1 MITSTTRE
9 PIRTLLLPFVF
20 ALITIR
26 ASVMPW
32 VTVRSFSGENRY
44 YNLADIRGG
53 VGIILTICLV
63 VLVGVVVAIF
73 FRSSGL
79 TIMSIGTATIGW
91 MAAISGVLLSLLGSL
106 IPSISVAGLDLAR
119 ASVGQGVGVIV
130 AVMSSF
136 SLAFAAIRR
145 LDPIK
150 KYVSTRSIPLV
161 PLLALFFLVVVAS
174 GMHSEWLR
182 LATADAE
189 FQAILSGDSLY
200 GSGLVVL
207 ALWLG
212 IGCWIGSLV
221 IQRPVSQALA
231 SVISL
236 LVAGVVL
243 LYSILLWVGGKA
255 LDWLI
260 PANVSK
266 WTTFSIEPALYV
278 VFISSV
284 LLIMTSLGG
293 LVNAVQRLSIPLGK
307 DLAPG
312 SARVRPGELFAGVLL
327 VLLFASFVVW

>member
-9 PIRTLLLPFVF
+9 PLRTLLLPFVF
-20 ALITIR
+20 ALVTIR

-32 VTVRSFSGENRY
+32 VTVRSFSGENHY

-63 VLVGVVVAIF
+63 ILIGVVVAIF

-91 MAAISGVLLSLLGSL
+91 MAAISGVLLSLVGSV

-150 KYVSTRSIPLV
+150 KYVSTRSIPAL
-161 PLLALFFLVVVAS
+161 PLLALVFLVVVAS
-174 GMHSEWLR
+174 SMHSEWLR

-221 IQRPVSQALA
+221 IQRPVSQVLA

-255 LDWLI
+255 LDLLI
-260 PANVSK
+260 PANVSN
-266 WTTFSIEPALYV
+266 WTTFSIEPALYLI
-278 VFISSV
+278 FISSV
-284 LLIMTSLGG
+284 LLVMTSLGG
-293 LVNAVQRLSIPLGK
+293 LIRAVQRLSIPLGK

-312 SARVRPGELFAGVLL
+312 SARVRPGELLAGVLL
-327 VLLFASFVVW
+327 VLLIASFVVW